1 MPILGPVT
9 PPYDPVDTVLNFA
22 RVIANDCQITLE
34 GNLLADTQP
43 YVFPMLNLAWRKL
56 QDRLGNNAIE
66 SFPNEVI
73 LGSIAVINTAVQ
85 QDPSSQVYISFE
97 NYFDGV
103 NNSAGPVLPQD
114 LEIPLKC
121 WERASGQ
128 NALFIPMFSA
138 GGGLPDRPKSSVFR
152 EWEWRDDRI
161 YLTGAMQINDLRVR
175 YKKFIVDPVPQYNLP
190 SSQAAPVSLLRCA
203 VAMAYLVVEVFA
215 ASRGATVNDIF
226 SAEKELAIK
235 QLINNTTRKKQFSN
249 YRRRPYS
256 GRSQRLY

>member
-103 NNSAGPVLPQD
+103 NNSAGPVRS
-114 LEIPLKC
+114 E
-121 WERASGQ
+121 ER
-128 NALFIPMFSA
+128 
-138 GGGLPDRPKSSVFR
+138 
-152 EWEWRDDRI
+152 
-161 YLTGAMQINDLRVR
+161 RVGKECR
-175 YKKFIVDPVPQYNLP
+175 
-190 SSQAAPVSLLRCA
+190 
-203 VAMAYLVVEVFA
+203 
-215 ASRGATVNDIF
+215 SRW
-226 SAEKELAIK
+226 S
-235 QLINNTTRKKQFSN
+235 
-249 YRRRPYS
+249 P
-256 GRSQRLY
+256 